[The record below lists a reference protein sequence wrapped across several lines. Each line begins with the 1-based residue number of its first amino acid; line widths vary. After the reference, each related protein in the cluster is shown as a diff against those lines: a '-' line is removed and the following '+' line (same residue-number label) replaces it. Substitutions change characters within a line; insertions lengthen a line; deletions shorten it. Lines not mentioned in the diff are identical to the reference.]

1 MSRAVESTVYRLDE
15 LSDTAKERAR
25 DWWRMGRAENSL
37 LTLPHG
43 RHI

>member
-1 MSRAVESTVYRLDE
+1 MSRTVESTVYRFDE

-25 DWWRMGRAENSL
+25 DWWRNCAENSL